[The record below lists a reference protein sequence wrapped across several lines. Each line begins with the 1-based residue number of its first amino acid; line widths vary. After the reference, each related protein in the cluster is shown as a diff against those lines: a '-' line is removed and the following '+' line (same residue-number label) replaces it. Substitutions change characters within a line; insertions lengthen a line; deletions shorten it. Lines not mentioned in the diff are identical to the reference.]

1 MAYHFLDDAAPQR
14 RISNSHEAPETV
26 QYHPFAANDP
36 STQPGLELAPI
47 SGHDKQVI
55 NNADDGDKE
64 VIRESVREVSRSDDM
79 SHAPLVQPDWD
90 GGRNSQ
96 EPTRSRRICG
106 LTRTVFWSVLV
117 ILLFAIALAVG
128 LGVGLTSRKSDSA
141 PTPSSTPATTPSST
155 TESSATPTASKQ
167 LQIGGSIDP
176 SYYSTSG
183 AWNGSGIAYVWQNF
197 TQHWDDIL
205 ASNEY
210 SHVVYFQDSEGDLR
224 WMRQT
229 ADYSWKEGSEDLAAV
244 ATDARNSTPISAA
257 QYTANGV
264 NYWNVF
270 CEFWRSMGG
279 LCQYTSPS
287 CFMTC

>member
-1 MAYHFLDDAAPQR
+1 MSSPMAYHSLDDAASPR
-14 RISNSHEAPETV
+14 RISNSHDAPEAV
-26 QYHPFAANDP
+26 RPHLFAGNDT

-55 NNADDGDKE
+55 NNVDEGDKE
-64 VIRESVREVSRSDDM
+64 VIRERVMEVKQSDDI
-79 SHAPLVQPDWD
+79 SYAPLVQAEGWD
-90 GGRNSQ
+90 GGRNSK
-96 EPTRSRRICG
+96 EPIRSRRLCG
-106 LTRTVFWSVLV
+106 LRRTVFWSVLV
-117 ILLFAIALAVG
+117 MALFVIALAVG
-128 LGVGLTSRKSDSA
+128 LGVGLTSRRSDSA
-141 PTPSSTPATTPSST
+141 PTPSSTPSNTPSPT

-167 LQIGGSIDP
+167 LRIGGSIDP

-210 SHVVYFQDSEGDLR
+210 SHVVYFQDYEGDLR

-229 ADYSWKEGSEDLAAV
+229 TDYSWKEGSEDLAVV
-244 ATDARNSTPISAA
+244 ATDARNSTPIAAA

-270 CEFWRSMGG
+270 CEF
-279 LCQYTSPS
+279 
-287 CFMTC
+287 